1 MPGLCESVQQKW
13 SGDVDLNT
21 GELQRSYQMYQ
32 TELIFISEIG
42 LGSRQCRSMIL
53 QDLKELHQH
62 LVKDKDFAISGTHT
76 SNRDNVFVVVIH

>member
-42 LGSRQCRSMIL
+42 LRSRQCRSMIL
-53 QDLKELHQH
+53 QDLKELHNTLSKTKILQSQVRTR
-62 LVKDKDFAISGTHT
+62 LIGIMS
-76 SNRDNVFVVVIH
+76 SLL